1 MNGTILRDGRF
12 APVLGV
18 FLGLLLIGG
27 PVSGQ
32 TAAPK
37 PAAPAQAKTP
47 LAATQKQE
55 YPLHISAAQMEAD
68 QDQRL
73 ITFTG
78 QVKADYGD
86 YTLYSDKLLIYYKP
100 KEKGQAPAP
109 PGGKGQKT
117 PQASQGSQASP
128 LGGMGG
134 DKIDHIEAI
143 GNVRCVQGDRVA
155 TGEKAIYYKDKD
167 IIVLLGHPQVW
178 RGEDLLKGAKITLN
192 LATNKVEVE
201 SSPEQRVEAHLYQA
215 AKEGKGPSEL
225 LSTSG
230 PKPVSR
236 TGRSR

>member
-1 MNGTILRDGRF
+1 MAG
-12 APVLGV
+12 
-18 FLGLLLIGG
+18 
-27 PVSGQ
+27 
-32 TAAPK
+32 
-37 PAAPAQAKTP
+37 
-47 LAATQKQE
+47 TQKQE

-73 ITFTG
+73 ITFKG

-100 KEKGQAPAP
+100 TEKGQAPAP
-109 PGGKGQKT
+109 PAAKGREA
-117 PQASQGSQASP
+117 PNAP

-134 DKIDHIEAI
+134 DKIDHIEAL

-167 IIVLLGHPQVW
+167 EIVLLGHPQVW
-178 RGEDLLKGAKITLN
+178 RGEDLLKGSKITLK

-215 AKEGKGPSEL
+215 AKEGKGPADFFL
-225 LSTSG
+225 TRR
-230 PKPVSR
+230 PQN
-236 TGRSR
+236 RSPDRQEQVRP

>member
-1 MNGTILRDGRF
+1 MRAGRF

-18 FLGLLLIGG
+18 LLGFWLIGA
-27 PVSGQ
+27 PAAGQ

-47 LAATQKQE
+47 VAGAQKQE

-73 ITFTG
+73 ITFKG

-100 KEKGQAPAP
+100 TEKGQAPAP
-109 PGGKGQKT
+109 PAAKGQEA
-117 PQASQGSQASP
+117 PNAP

-134 DKIDHIEAI
+134 DKIDHIEAL

-167 IIVLLGHPQVW
+167 EIVLLGHPQVW
-178 RGEDLLKGAKITLN
+178 RGEDLLKGSKITLK

-215 AKEGKGPSEL
+215 AKEGKGPADFFSPG
-225 LSTSG
+225 G
-230 PKPVSR
+230 PKTVPR